1 MNKYQR
7 LKEKL
12 KKIEVYLK
20 SLEIK
25 DEATKNYINYYEEYI
40 SKLIVAI
47 DKKTIQPS
55 NGALLGLIRGIS
67 DFDELCSDEK
77 LWKLVQEADNYYSN
91 ECKVW

>member
-1 MNKYQR
+1 MNKYQE

-12 KKIEVYLK
+12 KKIDAHLEN
-20 SLEIK
+20 LEIR
-25 DEATKNYINYYEEYI
+25 DEATKIYLKSYQDYI

-47 DKKTIQPS
+47 DKKAIQPS
-55 NGALLGLIRGIS
+55 NGASLGLIRGIS
-67 DFDELCSDEK
+67 DYDQLCSDEE